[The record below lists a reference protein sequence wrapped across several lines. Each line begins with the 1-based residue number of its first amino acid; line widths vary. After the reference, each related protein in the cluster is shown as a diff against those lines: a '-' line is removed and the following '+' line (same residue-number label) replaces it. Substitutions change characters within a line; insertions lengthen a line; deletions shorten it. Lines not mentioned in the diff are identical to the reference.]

1 MIDVVLTTLLTLG
14 GFSVILF
21 TGFRFFEKRLGG
33 YVEAIGE
40 MFASTISTPA
50 VSKAMGILGK
60 KSGEV
65 RSQSAVVDQLASD
78 VLSGPK
84 MSAMKMGAS
93 ALGIDIDE
101 YIEEHGAV
109 GTLQGLQTIAGALG
123 IDINQIIGGGLGEI
137 AGGAQAANG
146 SNPYL

>member
-1 MIDVVLTTLLTLG
+1 MVDV
-14 GFSVILF
+14 
-21 TGFRFFEKRLGG
+21 
-33 YVEAIGE
+33 IGE

-65 RSQSAVVDQLASD
+65 RSQSAVVDQLATD

-84 MSAMKMGAS
+84 FSAMKMGAS
-93 ALGIDIDE
+93 AIGINIDE

-123 IDINQIIGGGLGEI
+123 IDINQIVSGGLGEVQ
-137 AGGAQAANG
+137 AQSVGGR
-146 SNPYL
+146 SPYL